1 MAEHRE
7 AATPPRMASWTL
19 PLPLRL
25 FAVPPCPLS
34 PFPYK
39 EFYRPL
45 SHSLSGMGG
54 TRHRLRPADFLR
66 RHPVADYAGRA
77 VQYYLFIKP
86 LGNLFSELI
95 MWLSVFTV
103 PESMLLIIVQS
114 TSDFYLLAL

>member
-1 MAEHRE
+1 
-7 AATPPRMASWTL
+7 
-19 PLPLRL
+19 
-25 FAVPPCPLS
+25 
-34 PFPYK
+34 
-39 EFYRPL
+39 
-45 SHSLSGMGG
+45 MGG